1 MDIKKNWKVVTAAV
15 VFSGVGLGAAAGAT
29 PGFGGDD
36 TERIDLRSARSAT
49 TVATP
54 APVAVDD
61 LEFVDNIGSPDG
73 ESIDSP
79 LQSPDDSPDGADSVD
94 TPGEGPNS
102 AASPDGESI
111 DSPLQSPDD
120 SPDGADSIDTP
131 EPMAA
136 PAQIVA
142 PAPIMAPAPAPAPA
156 PRAQH
161 SVASPASVQSAASP
175 ASVQSA
181 DSPD

>member
-79 LQSPDDSPDGADSVD
+79 LQSPDDSPDGADS
-94 TPGEGPNS
+94 
-102 AASPDGESI
+102 
-111 DSPLQSPDD
+111 
-120 SPDGADSIDTP
+120 IDTP